1 MHLRYK
7 KFDSVESRG
16 RNDSSFSTDNLL
28 RVVPRLI
35 RRMRVISHLHV
46 NISRNVVGLLSH
58 TVIVYFFLLFFF
70 FSFFSKILNTRAMIQ
85 AISICAWMWPLE
97 ETFPWKQL
105 LVLLHV
111 SLYLVTKDTPCFYT
125 YLLVFLC
132 DASKVD
138 SRGFFFS
145 PGLFLDSFLFEN
157 GWSCLLVELLSE
169 HFKLLTVV

>member
-58 TVIVYFFLLFFF
+58 AVIVYFFLLFFF
-70 FSFFSKILNTRAMIQ
+70 FVFFENTEYTRDDSSNFNLRLNVAAWRNISLKATPCTFTR
-85 AISICAWMWPLE
+85 ISVSCHE
-97 ETFPWKQL
+97 RHTVF
-105 LVLLHV
+105 LHV
-111 SLYLVTKDTPCFYT
+111 STRFSVRCF
-125 YLLVFLC
+125 
-132 DASKVD
+132 
-138 SRGFFFS
+138 
-145 PGLFLDSFLFEN
+145 
-157 GWSCLLVELLSE
+157 
-169 HFKLLTVV
+169 